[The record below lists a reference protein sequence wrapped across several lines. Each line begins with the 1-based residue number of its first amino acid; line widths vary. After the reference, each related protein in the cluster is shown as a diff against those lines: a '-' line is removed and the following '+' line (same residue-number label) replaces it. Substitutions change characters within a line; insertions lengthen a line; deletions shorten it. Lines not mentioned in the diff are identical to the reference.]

1 MADNKYLISLGIGS
15 PKSIARFITFGLL
28 DVQTAPDGRMFT
40 PAYESRTFTPEF
52 DERTFVVAYD
62 NRTFTVESD

>member
-40 PAYESRTFTPEF
+40 PEF